1 MKANLK
7 KASTVTR
14 RLTNLRMY
22 GEIVGR
28 RLGINIRPGNISTG
42 CTDGKTVT
50 INYAAFS
57 EDPDAVVLLDGTCT
71 HEFGHVRYTEFLA
84 KKPILK
90 RPVALSFYRSLEDA
104 RMEARQKREYPGA
117 AVRIEA
123 ALEVMV
129 GRGLFKHPEN
139 DEPVEALFPNTL
151 LGWSRSQYL
160 AQEILEPMYKARLA
174 LLCDQVGMAVIKG
187 FLDIAKEGLDR
198 ARTTTDVVKCAIA
211 LEEYLM
217 RELQAMESQQSQA
230 GDGESGK
237 DSEADSEPGSK
248 ELGDAGDDSEQ
259 DGQGS
264 PQQDGSQG
272 AGSPQGGQ
280 DNGEESSVSPSNEGE
295 KDDNG
300 SDAPGGDPSGDND
313 DSDASSEPG
322 SKELGDADDDSEHDG
337 QGSPQQ
343 DGSQGAGSPQGGQ
356 DNGEES
362 SGNPGNLGDQDG
374 NIPGAGTPSEDDG
387 GDLDQAIRALA
398 QLLGAGEDDLPET
411 DLGNLLQ
418 EAIDQVAPAESVQEI
433 RDKQPVANAA
443 ALEPYAALT
452 RQIELRV
459 ASHLEVLLEA
469 RLEERS
475 QIERAGR
482 KLSSRHLAR
491 VQTSPLPRVFRVTEE
506 IEGVST
512 AVSVL
517 LDVSA
522 SMDESLADGFS
533 RLHAAVASARAA
545 VSAMDRQEV
554 PCSLH
559 FFGEALTSVKQFE
572 EPWRRVRDLHWS
584 RTEYGTL
591 TGHAVE
597 RVVPVLATREEDRK
611 LLLLVTDGYPEE
623 PERTA
628 AALQTC
634 ASFGVETAILLINS
648 GGGASLA
655 MFTDLLDSFGLEWIE
670 VNTTDQLAGGLMQA
684 IRNAV

>member
-50 INYAAFS
+50 INFAAFS
-57 EDPDAVVLLDGTCT
+57 DDPDAVVLLDGTCT

-84 KKPILK
+84 KKPILE

-139 DEPVEALFPNTL
+139 NEAVEALFPNAL

-160 AQEILEPMYKARLA
+160 GQEILEPMYKARLA
-174 LLCDQVGMAVIKG
+174 LLCNQVGMPVIKG
-187 FLDIAKEGLDR
+187 FLDIAKDGLDR

-211 LEEYLM
+211 LEEYLK
-217 RELQAMESQQSQA
+217 RELQSMESQQSQA
-230 GDGESGK
+230 GNGEPGEDSGAG
-237 DSEADSEPGSK
+237 SESGSK
-248 ELGDAGDDSEQ
+248 ELDDVENGPKQEGSQNTGSPQGGQDDSEESTGSPGNEERNDGSENDPSQDDPSGDKDDSGAGSEPSSKEKGDADGDPEQ
-259 DGQGS
+259 DGQGG

-280 DNGEESSVSPSNEGE
+280 DN
-295 KDDNG
+295 
-300 SDAPGGDPSGDND
+300 A
-313 DSDASSEPG
+313 
-322 SKELGDADDDSEHDG
+322 
-337 QGSPQQ
+337 
-343 DGSQGAGSPQGGQ
+343 
-356 DNGEES
+356 EES
-362 SGNPGNLGDQDG
+362 SGNPGNPGDQDG

-418 EAIDQVAPAESVQEI
+418 EAIDQVAPAERVQEI

-491 VQTSPLPRVFRVTEE
+491 VQTSPLPRVFRVDEE

-522 SMDESLADGFS
+522 SMDERLADGYS
-533 RLHAAVASARAA
+533 RLHAAVSSARAA

-597 RVVPVLATREEDRK
+597 RVVPVLATREEERK
-611 LLLLVTDGYPEE
+611 LLLLVTDGYPGE

-634 ASFGVETAILLINS
+634 ESFGVETAILLINS
-648 GGGASLA
+648 GGDVSLS
-655 MFTDLLDSFGLEWIE
+655 MFTNLLDSFGLGWIE
-670 VNTTDQLAGGLMQA
+670 VNTTDQLADGLMQA